1 MRRLLSFSGASGIL
15 WRMYNPRSY
24 RNENPEELFALIR
37 RYNFATLFT
46 HRDGESFATHLPFM
60 IDAARGPRGTL
71 ISHMAR
77 ANPHWNAFEGAAPS
91 MVVFMGPHAYISPAW
106 YRSQE
111 TVPTWNY
118 AVVHV
123 TGTPR
128 LITEMPGMRRIV
140 TELVEN
146 HEAPLGHPWDVGKAT
161 VEEELP
167 GIVGFEIPIDRL
179 EGKFKLN
186 QNRSREDQESVAA
199 TLEKSDDPSEREVA
213 RMMREN
219 LRKAT

>member
-1 MRRLLSFSGASGIL
+1 
-15 WRMYNPRSY
+15 MYNPRSY
-24 RNENPEELFALIR
+24 RNENPEELVALIR
-37 RYNFATLFT
+37 RYNFAALFT
-46 HRDGESFATHLPFM
+46 HRAGESFVTHLPFM
-60 IDAARGPRGTL
+60 IDPDRGTNGTL
-71 ISHMAR
+71 VSHMAR
-77 ANPHWNAFEGAAPS
+77 ANPHWKAFEGAAPS
-91 MVVFMGPHAYISPAW
+91 MVVFMGPHAYISPSW
-106 YRSQE
+106 YRTQE

-128 LITEMPGMRRIV
+128 LITEEPGMRRIV

-161 VEEELP
+161 VDEELP
-167 GIVGFEIPIDRL
+167 GIVGFEIPIDKI

-199 TLEKSDDPSEREVA
+199 TLEKSSDPTERDVA

-219 LRKAT
+219 LRKTT

>member
-1 MRRLLSFSGASGIL
+1 MHRLLSFSGVSGIL
-15 WRMYNPRSY
+15 ARMYNPRSY

-37 RYNFATLFT
+37 RYNFAALFT
-46 HRDGESFATHLPFM
+46 HRAGESFVTHLPFM
-60 IDAARGPRGTL
+60 IDPARGPRGTL
-71 ISHMAR
+71 VSHMAR
-77 ANPHWNAFEGAAPS
+77 ANPHWKALEGAAPS
-91 MVVFMGPHAYISPAW
+91 VVVFLGPHAYISPAW
-106 YRSQE
+106 YRTQE

-128 LITEMPGMRRIV
+128 LITEEPGMRRIV

-161 VEEELP
+161 VDEELP
-167 GIVGFEIPIDRL
+167 GIVGFEIPIDRID
-179 EGKFKLN
+179 GKFKLN

-199 TLEKSDDPSEREVA
+199 TLEKSDDPTEREVA
-213 RMMREN
+213 RMMRDN
-219 LRKAT
+219 LRKTT

>member
-1 MRRLLSFSGASGIL
+1 
-15 WRMYNPRSY
+15 MYNPRSY

-37 RYNFATLFT
+37 RYNFAALFT
-46 HRDGESFATHLPFM
+46 HRAGESFVTHLPFM
-60 IDAARGPRGTL
+60 VDSNRGSRGTL
-71 ISHMAR
+71 VSHMAR
-77 ANPHWNAFEGAAPS
+77 ANPHWKAFEGAAPS
-91 MVVFMGPHAYISPAW
+91 VVVFMGPHAYISPAW
-106 YRSQE
+106 YRTQE

-128 LITEMPGMRRIV
+128 LITEEPGMRRIV

-161 VEEELP
+161 VDEELP
-167 GIVGFEIPIDRL
+167 GIVGFEIPIDRI

-199 TLEKSDDPSEREVA
+199 TLEKSEDPTEREVA

-219 LRKAT
+219 LRKTT

>member
-1 MRRLLSFSGASGIL
+1 
-15 WRMYNPRSY
+15 MYNPRSY

-37 RYNFATLFT
+37 RYNFAALFT
-46 HRDGESFATHLPFM
+46 HRAGESFVTHLPFM
-60 IDAARGPRGTL
+60 VDSNRGSRGTL
-71 ISHMAR
+71 VSHMAR
-77 ANPHWNAFEGAAPS
+77 ANPHWKAFEGAAPS
-91 MVVFMGPHAYISPAW
+91 VVVFMGPHAYISPAW
-106 YRSQE
+106 YRTQE

-128 LITEMPGMRRIV
+128 LITEEPGMRRIV

-161 VEEELP
+161 VDEELP

-179 EGKFKLN
+179 DGKFKLN

-199 TLEKSDDPSEREVA
+199 TLEKSEDPTEREVA

-219 LRKAT
+219 LRKPT